1 MPRFMT
7 KWFSQIHRTAPADQ
21 TPPAIL
27 AVGCGSLSPVSL
39 WDTTPS
45 LQEENPVPQ
54 LTVVPRIDVLK
65 SAIDDID
72 L

>member
-27 AVGCGSLSPVSL
+27 AVGCGYLSPISL
-39 WDTTPS
+39 YATAPS
-45 LQEENPVPQ
+45 LPDQNQVRQ
-54 LTVVPRIDVLK
+54 LTVMPRIDILK
-65 SAIDDID
+65 GTIDEVE

>member
-27 AVGCGSLSPVSL
+27 AVGCGYLSPISL
-39 WDTTPS
+39 CATAPS
-45 LQEENPVPQ
+45 LPAQNTVSR
-54 LTVVPRIDVLK
+54 LTVMPRIDILK
-65 SAIDDID
+65 RAIDDVE